1 MATPLTADDPPLV
14 GSFRLISRF
23 GGDERRVTYLAR
35 TAGGNDVLLT
45 LYMDQPDEAEL
56 EGAREVSPFGKR
68 VCVVRAYSGPPLPEK
83 EMRAARSWYLKV
95 IALWIVVTFGFCG
108 LMATVWAHFIVTE
121 KPLAGPFHAV
131 VATDPQVAAW
141 ASPDGSEVRLLL
153 KDGDVCEQHARVRIE
168 ERPDVLV
175 LAVRVNEPGCNSE
188 DRFSVVLSVRLDKPL
203 GTRRLVGGN
212 NGDYTMVERK
222 PEGRQVKLVR

>member
-23 GGDERRVTYLAR
+23 SGDESGVTYLAT

-45 LYMDQPDEAEL
+45 LYLDQPDEAEL
-56 EGAREVSPFGKR
+56 EGALKVSPFGKH

-83 EMRAARSWYLKV
+83 KMRAARIWDLKAV
-95 IALWIVVTFGFCG
+95 TLWIVVAFGFCG
-108 LMATVWAHFIVTE
+108 LAMTVWAHFIITE
-121 KPLAGPFHAV
+121 KPLTPPFHGV
-131 VATDPQVAAW
+131 TATDPQVTAW
-141 ASPDGSEVRLLL
+141 VSPDGREVRLLL
-153 KDGDVCEQHARVRIE
+153 KDGDVCEQQAKTRIE
-168 ERPDVLV
+168 ERPDALV

-188 DRFSVVLSVRLDKPL
+188 ARSPVVLSVPLDKPL
-203 GTRRLVGGN
+203 GTRRLMGANGGA
-212 NGDYTMVERK
+212 YTMVERK